1 MESKIYLKARLFAEL
16 RSFGVAEVVVDERRV
31 ERRQQVEQRLAGND
45 VAENGLV
52 VARHVLV
59 AAVRGRHGPG
69 SLPGAEAVA
78 SEAVLRRREGLE
90 RVRRPAVGVRVE
102 LFVQLLVSTDHLAR
116 VALDPKEK

>member
-1 MESKIYLKARLFAEL
+1 M
-16 RSFGVAEVVVDERRV
+16 
-31 ERRQQVEQRLAGND
+31 
-45 VAENGLV
+45 
-52 VARHVLV
+52 
-59 AAVRGRHGPG
+59 RGRHGPG

-116 VALDPKEK
+116 VALDPATTTNNLEFLTYLRQSDFEVHLRSEMYGAWVMTKSSS